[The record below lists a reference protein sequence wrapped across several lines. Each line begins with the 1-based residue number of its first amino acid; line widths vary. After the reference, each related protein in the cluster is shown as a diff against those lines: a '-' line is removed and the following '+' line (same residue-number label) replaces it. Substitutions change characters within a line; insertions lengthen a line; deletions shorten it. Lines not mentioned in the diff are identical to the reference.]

1 MQNKAMHNKTLK
13 VGLIGLGK
21 MGRNHLRVL
30 SMLKG
35 VELAFIADTDGD
47 LAQKTAALH
56 GTVGAADPTPLLNT
70 VDAVVICTP
79 TVTHGDYI
87 KLAAAHVKHIF
98 VEKPLAA
105 TLEEA
110 REIAAFAKS
119 NSLNIQVGFIERFN
133 PAVQALQVVLGK
145 SERLISLDFTR
156 TNKVSARITDVDVI
170 TDLMIHDIDLALYLN
185 GPAQSV
191 AAHGFARGD
200 MIDFVSALITHENGR
215 FSRIQASRITDKKIR
230 QIAGTCT
237 DMFVDCDLLRKEI
250 LINRHAEEKYEGVL
264 PYAISSFQE
273 TVAVP
278 PQESLLSEL
287 QAFLA
292 SCHGQA
298 NTQLPG
304 VEAGVAAMDI
314 CEKVHEAVRTGAKTQ
329 PSLKSLLLAEEART
343 ETLTS
348 HRAD

>member
-1 MQNKAMHNKTLK
+1 MQNKAMHNKTLR

-185 GPAQSV
+185 GPRTVCSGPRFCPRGHDRLCVGLDYPRKRAIFQNSGQPHYRQENSANCRHLHRHVCGLRLAAQGNPDQPACRREIRRGTALRHFIIPGNSGRTTAGI
-191 AAHGFARGD
+191 AA
-200 MIDFVSALITHENGR
+200 V
-215 FSRIQASRITDKKIR
+215 
-230 QIAGTCT
+230 
-237 DMFVDCDLLRKEI
+237 
-250 LINRHAEEKYEGVL
+250 
-264 PYAISSFQE
+264 
-273 TVAVP
+273 
-278 PQESLLSEL
+278 
-287 QAFLA
+287 
-292 SCHGQA
+292 
-298 NTQLPG
+298 
-304 VEAGVAAMDI
+304 
-314 CEKVHEAVRTGAKTQ
+314 
-329 PSLKSLLLAEEART
+329 
-343 ETLTS
+343 
-348 HRAD
+348 